1 MQQLNFMYIC
11 TNPRELYEVHL
22 ATGALP
28 SELLFPEHATKPRK
42 SGIFLHVA
50 PHLSLCKKKKN
61 ATKNVILLHLVTAQ
75 ARTGLRVKK
84 HYKEVT
90 LAQT

>member
-1 MQQLNFMYIC
+1 MQRLNFMYIC

-22 ATGALP
+22 ETGALP
-28 SELLFPEHATKPRK
+28 SQLLFPEHATKPRK
-42 SGIFLHVA
+42 PGIFLHVA
-50 PHLSLCKKKKN
+50 PHLSLYKKKN

-75 ARTGLRVKK
+75 ARTGLRIKK
-84 HYKEVT
+84 HYKKVT